1 MKLPKI
7 DPNQPIAIDLETCDP
22 ELKYL
27 GPGYITG
34 VGFVAGFAVAAK
46 EGSFY
51 IPVGHTRGTNYNLFD
66 VVNWLNEILSGDTD
80 KIFHNA
86 QYDLGWL
93 KYVGVEL
100 KGRIFDTMLA
110 SALLNENRRNYTL
123 DSIGKTYLN
132 EGKNE
137 IALEAAVKNLFGNMK
152 THKRAIRLKEEMDE
166 CDYTPF
172 WESKIRISQ
181 FYDLWTSEVQQ
192 HYDVLYNETDKR
204 GHETFKVPTKTM
216 SDIKALLWAVDPEE
230 MGSYPIQDVDLTY
243 RLYKHFLPLLEA
255 EGLTNVMAL
264 ENELLPCLLEMR
276 EQGVKIDLKQAIEL
290 DKKYTKE
297 LEEEQNNLDRLAGFP
312 VNVDAETDLVQL
324 CEKFSL
330 DYSHTAKGNPCFSTE
345 KIPKHEAFDIVLR
358 IRKLNKARNTYI
370 RGYYFSSSYYG
381 RLHGQYNQLKSDDG
395 GTVTGRLSSSCI
407 AEGTAITVPGGYK
420 NIEDIEP
427 GDLVYCYTE
436 KGNITVSKVL
446 NKFDKGI
453 QPCVQINW
461 QSSGNGAVGNLVCTP
476 DHLIKTKHKGWCR
489 ADELKRYDKMF
500 HLKKALQTNGRV
512 RLYGTNK
519 YMELEE
525 QCLKKEYFKAP
536 SKTHIH
542 HINKNKADNKVE
554 NLKVMTHKEHTHLH
568 SLETEH
574 RWEHLLTCKRTVLRG
589 KENVHYLQ
597 VTKEDLERMVHEAK
611 GRIREIPMDFDTFKK
626 HCRDENFDYKKVA
639 AQYQNKYRQ
648 LTAKEVLTALHNN
661 NGSIVKARKELGV
674 GYINFRKFCEK
685 EGISYNHSVTSVRPV
700 GDRHVWDIEVDT
712 HHNFIANEICVH
724 NCPNLQNIPSRGE
737 MGKIMR
743 ALFLPDT
750 PDEQWLCMDFSG
762 QEPKML
768 VNLVLL
774 LDKKY
779 GTRQVKDLVTGEVRI
794 IKEEGFP
801 GANLARTPEFSGR
814 KADFHTAVAKRCMEI
829 ENKHKNITVTEEE
842 LAEQAKNFRSKA
854 KSIGLGVM
862 YGSGNDKVAEEMTK
876 KGEPMTA
883 AEAGELRQSIFDGV
897 PFLNAVN
904 RYVMDIAKR
913 RGYVLTLLKRR
924 GRFDTWEVPVW
935 GVKRG
940 SVPTPYF
947 GTQKE
952 AQDWLRKEG
961 LNFEK
966 ENNCQLGRPQRAFTY
981 KALNKIIQ
989 GSSADQT
996 KTAMVAIY
1004 KRGHL
1009 DIPALDVY
1017 YRRCGFEPPK
1027 TRTQVHDELNFSL
1040 SKEEDINWYQQTME
1054 NSLPLL
1060 VESVAEPG
1068 VGKNWKEA
1076 K

>member
-51 IPVGHTRGTNYNLFD
+51 IPVRHTRGTNYNLFD

-123 DSIGKTYLN
+123 DSVGKTYLN

-137 IALEAAVKNLFGNMK
+137 IALETAVKNLFGNMK

-166 CDYTPF
+166 CEYTPF

-243 RLYKHFLPLLEA
+243 RLYQHFLPLLEA

-345 KIPKHEAFDIVLR
+345 KVPKHEAFDIVLR

-395 GTVTGRLSSSCI
+395 GTVTGRLSSS
-407 AEGTAITVPGGYK
+407 
-420 NIEDIEP
+420 N
-427 GDLVYCYTE
+427 
-436 KGNITVSKVL
+436 
-446 NKFDKGI
+446 
-453 QPCVQINW
+453 
-461 QSSGNGAVGNLVCTP
+461 
-476 DHLIKTKHKGWCR
+476 
-489 ADELKRYDKMF
+489 
-500 HLKKALQTNGRV
+500 
-512 RLYGTNK
+512 
-519 YMELEE
+519 
-525 QCLKKEYFKAP
+525 
-536 SKTHIH
+536 
-542 HINKNKADNKVE
+542 
-554 NLKVMTHKEHTHLH
+554 
-568 SLETEH
+568 
-574 RWEHLLTCKRTVLRG
+574 
-589 KENVHYLQ
+589 
-597 VTKEDLERMVHEAK
+597 
-611 GRIREIPMDFDTFKK
+611 
-626 HCRDENFDYKKVA
+626 
-639 AQYQNKYRQ
+639 
-648 LTAKEVLTALHNN
+648 
-661 NGSIVKARKELGV
+661 
-674 GYINFRKFCEK
+674 
-685 EGISYNHSVTSVRPV
+685 
-700 GDRHVWDIEVDT
+700 
-712 HHNFIANEICVH
+712 
-724 NCPNLQNIPSRGE
+724 PNLQNIPSRGE

-750 PDEQWLCMDFSG
+750 PEEQWLCMDFSG

-779 GTRQVKDLVTGEVRI
+779 GTRQVKDLVTGEVKI

-854 KSIGLGVM
+854 KAIGLGVM

-1009 DIPALDVY
+1009 DVPALDVY

-1060 VESVAEPG
+1060 VESVAKPG

>member
-51 IPVGHTRGTNYNLFD
+51 IPVRHTRGTNYNLFD

-123 DSIGKTYLN
+123 DSVGKTYLN

-137 IALEAAVKNLFGNMK
+137 IALETAVKNLFGNMK

-166 CDYTPF
+166 CEYTPF

-243 RLYKHFLPLLEA
+243 RLYQHFLPLLEA

-345 KIPKHEAFDIVLR
+345 KVPKHEAFDIVLR

-395 GTVTGRLSSSCI
+395 GTVTGRLSSS
-407 AEGTAITVPGGYK
+407 
-420 NIEDIEP
+420 N
-427 GDLVYCYTE
+427 
-436 KGNITVSKVL
+436 
-446 NKFDKGI
+446 
-453 QPCVQINW
+453 
-461 QSSGNGAVGNLVCTP
+461 
-476 DHLIKTKHKGWCR
+476 
-489 ADELKRYDKMF
+489 
-500 HLKKALQTNGRV
+500 
-512 RLYGTNK
+512 
-519 YMELEE
+519 
-525 QCLKKEYFKAP
+525 
-536 SKTHIH
+536 
-542 HINKNKADNKVE
+542 
-554 NLKVMTHKEHTHLH
+554 
-568 SLETEH
+568 
-574 RWEHLLTCKRTVLRG
+574 
-589 KENVHYLQ
+589 
-597 VTKEDLERMVHEAK
+597 
-611 GRIREIPMDFDTFKK
+611 
-626 HCRDENFDYKKVA
+626 
-639 AQYQNKYRQ
+639 
-648 LTAKEVLTALHNN
+648 
-661 NGSIVKARKELGV
+661 
-674 GYINFRKFCEK
+674 
-685 EGISYNHSVTSVRPV
+685 
-700 GDRHVWDIEVDT
+700 
-712 HHNFIANEICVH
+712 
-724 NCPNLQNIPSRGE
+724 PNLQNIPSRGE

-750 PDEQWLCMDFSG
+750 PEEQWLCMDFSG

-779 GTRQVKDLVTGEVRI
+779 GTRQVKDLVTGEVKI

-829 ENKHKNITVTEEE
+829 ENKHKNITVTEAE

-854 KSIGLGVM
+854 KAIGLGVM

-1009 DIPALDVY
+1009 DVPALDVY

-1060 VESVAEPG
+1060 VESVAKPG